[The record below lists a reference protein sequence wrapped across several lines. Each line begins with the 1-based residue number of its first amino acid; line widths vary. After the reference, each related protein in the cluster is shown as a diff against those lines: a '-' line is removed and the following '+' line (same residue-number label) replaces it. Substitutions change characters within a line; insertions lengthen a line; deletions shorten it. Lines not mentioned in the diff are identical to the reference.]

1 MSRITYVLFIGIL
14 ILGFVLRLY
23 RFDNP
28 IADWHSWRQV
38 DTSAVSRNFVNNGFD
53 VLYPRFDDLSNVPS
67 GTDNPNG
74 YRYVEFPIY
83 NVFQAGGYSLL
94 GILTLEQWGR
104 MVTIISSLLSITF
117 LFFFLKKYTDST
129 VALFAAFIYAILP
142 YNIFYGRT
150 VLPDPTTAMAILG
163 SIFFFDLWINN
174 GRKNSNIKSLVYFG
188 SAILFTASSFLLK
201 PFAMFFMLPM
211 IAIAY
216 NAYGLAMFRKWQ
228 LWVFAA
234 VCLAPL
240 IGWRVWITQHP
251 EGIPVSDWLLN
262 GGGIRFKPSF
272 FNWIFSNRIGALILG
287 FWGGSLLVLG
297 LIINSNTEK
306 IYGFMKGQMLIFW
319 AFLVSSLAYVT
330 VVARGNVQH
339 DYYQILIIPTLV
351 IFAALGCKFFVSP
364 PKELFNKKIGAGV
377 LVVVI
382 TFTFAFQWFQIRDFF
397 NINRGSIIIA
407 GEAVD
412 RLTPKDALVI
422 ANYEGDT
429 TFLYQ
434 TKRKG
439 WASYQNPLPEMIGKG
454 ADYLVIADPK
464 ESDLEFGNTFGII
477 EQTPQYIIFDLKKSP

>member
-1 MSRITYVLFIGIL
+1 MSRITLVLFIGIL
-14 ILGFVLRLY
+14 LLGFVLRLY

-38 DTSAVSRNFVNNGFD
+38 DTSAVSRNFVDSGFD
-53 VLYPRFDDLSNVPS
+53 ILYPRFDDLSNVPS
-67 GTDNPNG
+67 GMDNPNG
-74 YRYVEFPIY
+74 YRFVEFPIY
-83 NVFQAGGYSLL
+83 NVFQAGGYSLF

-104 MVTIISSLLSITF
+104 LVTIISSLLSITF
-117 LFFFLKKYTDST
+117 LFFLLKKYTDST

-142 YNIFYGRT
+142 YNIFYGRA

-163 SIFFFDLWINN
+163 GIFFFDLWINN
-174 GRKNSNIKSLVYFG
+174 GKKNSNFKSLIYFS

-211 IAIAY
+211 VAIAY
-216 NAYGLAMFRKWQ
+216 NAYGLSMFKKWQ

-234 VCLAPL
+234 ICLTPL

-262 GGGIRFKPSF
+262 GGNIRFKPSF
-272 FNWIFSNRIGALILG
+272 FNWIFSNRIGTLILG

-297 LIINSNTEK
+297 LVLNANTEK

-330 VVARGNVQH
+330 VVARGNIQH

-364 PKELFNKKIGAGV
+364 PKELFNKKIGAGLLAVV
-377 LVVVI
+377 LV
-382 TFTFAFQWFQIRDFF
+382 FTFAFQWFQIRDFF
-397 NINRGSIIIA
+397 NINRGSIILA
-407 GEAVD
+407 GNAID

-439 WASYQNPLPEMIGKG
+439 WASYQNPLPEMISRG

-464 ESDLEFGNTFGII
+464 ESDMEFGNTYKIV
-477 EQTPQYIIFDLKKSP
+477 EQTPEYIIFDLHKNP